1 MADDTH
7 QYLEIFERRAYLS
20 GMDMSP
26 EKFDAMDAAATEAAE
41 VLKALS
47 NPQRLRL
54 LCSLLAGPRSV
65 GELEQALGASQS
77 YVSGQLAR
85 LRSEGMVQA
94 ERDGR
99 TIYYSLADTRVI
111 PIIDR
116 LYDVFCPAP

>member
-1 MADDTH
+1 M
-7 QYLEIFERRAYLS
+7 R
-20 GMDMSP
+20 
-26 EKFDAMDAAATEAAE
+26 AMDAAANEASD

-54 LCSLLAGPRSV
+54 LCSLLTGPRTV

-85 LRSEGMVQA
+85 LRSEGMVRA

-99 TIYYSLADTRVI
+99 TIHYSLADTRVV
-111 PIIDR
+111 PIIES
-116 LYDVFCPAP
+116 LYEVFCPGT

>member
-1 MADDTH
+1 
-7 QYLEIFERRAYLS
+7 
-20 GMDMSP
+20 MSP